1 MRWLGVVATVLLLH
15 APGIGEPFDHRPF
28 DAILRTYVNA
38 EGEVDY
44 SGLKANRSS
53 LDAYVDS
60 LARISPK
67 SHEGRFA
74 SRAEKLAYWINAYN
88 ALVLRGVI
96 DAYPVK
102 SVKDIKYLSGFFNR
116 TWHTVGGESYTLNNI
131 EHDILRA
138 EFVEPRIHAAINCAS
153 VGCPRLEA
161 RAFFSDDI
169 DSRLEAAITTF
180 LREERT
186 VTIDIQNKTVKLSKI
201 LDWFESDFVGWYK
214 TKFSVDDPTILDYVA
229 LYVKEGFK
237 SSWKV
242 KYHKYDWTLND
253 QAITP

>member
-1 MRWLGVVATVLLLH
+1 VRWLGVVATVMLLH
-15 APGIGEPFDHRPF
+15 SPGIAEPFDHRPF
-28 DAILRTYVNA
+28 DAILSTYVNS
-38 EGEVDY
+38 GGQVDY

-60 LARISPK
+60 LARVSPK
-67 SHEGRFA
+67 SHKGRFV
-74 SRAEKLAYWINAYN
+74 SRAEKLTFWINAYN

-116 TWHTVGGESYTLNNI
+116 TWYKVGGESYTLNNI

-138 EFVEPRIHAAINCAS
+138 EFLEPRIHAAINCAS
-153 VGCPRLEA
+153 AGCPRLEA
-161 RAFFSDDI
+161 RAFFPDTI
-169 DSRLEAAITTF
+169 ESRLEASITIF
-180 LREERT
+180 LREERN

-201 LDWFESDFVGWYK
+201 LDWFESDFLGWYK
-214 TKFSVDDPTILDYVA
+214 TKFSVDDPTIMDYVA

-237 SSWKV
+237 TSWKV
-242 KYHKYDWTLND
+242 QYHKYDWTLND
-253 QAITP
+253 QAIIP